1 MVSWRG
7 VAKKRRKQEA
17 GVRLTKCS
25 LTVAVTQQSWP
36 GGNLYLGLI
45 EYLPFCLPPRPRFR
59 RVRATPCH
67 NLSAMEQQISPADSL
82 RIIA

>member
-36 GGNLYLGLI
+36 GGTLYLRLI
-45 EYLPFCLPPRPRFR
+45 EMFAALPA
-59 RVRATPCH
+59 ATASIP
-67 NLSAMEQQISPADSL
+67 
-82 RIIA
+82 